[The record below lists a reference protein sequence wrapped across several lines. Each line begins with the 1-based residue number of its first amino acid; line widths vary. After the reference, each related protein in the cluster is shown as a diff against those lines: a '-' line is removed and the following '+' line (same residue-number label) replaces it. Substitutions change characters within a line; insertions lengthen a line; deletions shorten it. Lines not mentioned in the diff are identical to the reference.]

1 LIQMKKT
8 ILTALL
14 ALASV
19 SLTLSD
25 AAARNVVAM
34 AAVSGAPSTA
44 QPLGRFEVF
53 ASDSDSTGGIF
64 HTWQLAD
71 KSGWQQSWVRYTP
84 VPDKKPRGLVAGRDR
99 VGRIVVAWLSDG
111 GINFA
116 QSIHVDASLLSTAAM
131 RIPSAIDPNDSRDYR
146 FKALAIATYTN
157 GPVEIFALSDRGRVW
172 STRQRTT
179 SDDGQPWIGATR
191 RPNGTRDS
199 HLALIGGGDLQQIAV
214 ANVGD
219 QLALVGV
226 GNDGKVYVKRQ
237 SSAEFWETNDT
248 WNNLGGNE
256 VQEVRA
262 HESKD
267 HQLEIVA
274 LGKDHRLYLNY
285 ENVGVHTF
293 VGWQVLG
300 PSATE
305 KYANAFFLDHFKDG
319 TLFVTTHFDLEDGS
333 QWKGT
338 FGTAFQGPNNGGWT
352 GKVRRVLASTS
363 PSPDSTATNSQDD
376 LGYLSAQAFTL
387 ARDANGDIN
396 YFAAYRGG
404 VPRVEHYVDK
414 NGVSG
419 DGRIFF
425 QAGQGQ
431 GQYGMPTLP

>member
-1 LIQMKKT
+1 MKT
-8 ILTALL
+8 ILRTVSCGVVATFYLITSEAVARDVV
-14 ALASV
+14 ALA
-19 SLTLSD
+19 
-25 AAARNVVAM
+25 
-34 AAVSGAPSTA
+34 AVNGASSTE

-53 ASDSDSTGGIF
+53 VSDAASSGGIF
-64 HTWQLAD
+64 HTWQLANM
-71 KSGWQQSWVRYTP
+71 SGWQQSWVKYTP
-84 VPDKKPRGLVAGRDR
+84 VPDRNSRGLVAGRDN

-116 QSIHVDASLLSTAAM
+116 QSIHADASLLSTAAM
-131 RIPSAIDPNDSRDYR
+131 RIPSAIDPNDSKDYR
-146 FKALAIATYTN
+146 FKALAIARYPN
-157 GPVEIFALSDRGRVW
+157 GPIEIFGLSERGRVW
-172 STRQRTT
+172 STRQRTNF
-179 SDDGQPWIGATR
+179 DDGQPWIGASRT
-191 RPNGTRDS
+191 PNGTRNS

-219 QLALVGV
+219 QLALVGL
-226 GNDGKVYVKRQ
+226 GKDGKVYVKRQ
-237 SSAEFWETNDT
+237 LSPEFWETNDT
-248 WNNLGGNE
+248 WTNLGGND

-285 ENVGVHTF
+285 ESVGTHTF
-293 VGWQVLG
+293 VGWQILG

-319 TLFVTTHFDLEDGS
+319 TLFVTTHFDFEEGS

-338 FGTAFQGPNNGGWT
+338 FGTTFQSPNNGSWT
-352 GKVRRVLASTS
+352 GKVRRVFASTS
-363 PSPDSTATNSQDD
+363 PSPDSTATNSKDD
-376 LGYLSAQAFTL
+376 LGYLSSEAFTL
-387 ARDANGDIN
+387 ARDVNGDIN

-404 VPRVEHYVDK
+404 AARVEHYVDK

-431 GQYGMPTLP
+431 GQYAMPTLP